1 MPRAGHILNIIED
14 RGTIIH
20 FSKAATGDVKTPSSG
35 KKLRVLDYFYYS
47 SADITTEL
55 RYKTS
60 TNVIA
65 GLTVKGAVGMNRI
78 GRKPHEGAADEA
90 VEIYLSGAGTVKGWI
105 CYEEV

>member
-20 FSKAATGDVKTPSSG
+20 FSVTLTGDVKAPSTG
-35 KKLRVLDYFYYS
+35 KKLRVLDWFYYCTT
-47 SADITTEL
+47 DITTEL
-55 RYKTS
+55 RFK
-60 TNVIA
+60 NNGDVIA
-65 GLTVKGAVGMNRI
+65 GLPVKGAVGMNRI
-78 GRKPHEGAADEA
+78 GRKPHEGAANQA